1 MGPIT
6 THDNPNSSPG
16 HLPPPSV
23 LPLPAI
29 DAWLLRCHLCAYWIE
44 PRRGGRWGGGASGGE
59 AAARR
64 GGGGGGAL
72 RFRVSEGSWMSFQQC
87 GPRIWVWVGVTKK
100 S

>member
-44 PRRGGRWGGGASGGE
+44 PRRGGRWGGGERPAVRPPPGE
-59 AAARR
+59 VVVEVGHLGLGFLRVR
-64 GGGGGGAL
+64 G
-72 RFRVSEGSWMSFQQC
+72 
-87 GPRIWVWVGVTKK
+87 
-100 S
+100 